1 MIKVIRN
8 VLILGH
14 RLVNKSIKA
23 LQFNCLQRLDCL
35 VYVECL
41 VLCSLIIMFLLGHVK
56 KAAGGDFS
64 LTS

>member
-41 VLCSLIIMFLLGHVK
+41 VLFMFFMYLLGHVK